1 MKISARNTFRGK
13 ITQVKLG
20 PISAEITLN
29 IAPGIDVV
37 SVISAASAESLGLA
51 VGKQAFAVIKASSVM
66 VGVDH
71 A

>member
-1 MKISARNTFRGK
+1 MTI
-13 ITQVKLG
+13 
-20 PISAEITLN
+20 N

-37 SVISAASAESLGLA
+37 SVISAASATGLNLRK
-51 VGKQAFAVIKASSVM
+51 GKKAYAVIKASSVM